1 MSSEGELREAHG
13 AYAILRKENGH
24 QICLLSC
31 SLEYPACQDVNFTSW
46 SNRNIFFFLS
56 LLPPQSQLCSYF
68 WKSIKSVQIFK
79 SPKWQELISSQHLFF
94 FLNVENHVAELHIQ

>member
-46 SNRNIFFFLS
+46 SNRNIFFSYHCFLHKVNYAVIS
-56 LLPPQSQLCSYF
+56 E
-68 WKSIKSVQIFK
+68 
-79 SPKWQELISSQHLFF
+79 SP
-94 FLNVENHVAELHIQ
+94 